1 MPSEY
6 IDPTQKQTAYN
17 KNKRI
22 IATMAKWKYQSS
34 KNGNTV
40 EEEQQNMPNKVQT
53 IFIERYDTDKRKNQ
67 LNFSFW
73 LITLKPFGVCTTSC
87 PFRSANVYFSFWFS
101 FSSFE
106 FTVRFFFSFF
116 WCVLFGACVWI
127 SVCACV
133 LKIVSVCFSSSL
145 FLFVGLSFFFPRFA
159 SVQSSS
165 CPVLTHFLYI
175 KLYKTK
181 NDMMKTKL

>member
-106 FTVRFFFSFF
+106 FTVRFFFFVLLMCVI
-116 WCVLFGACVWI
+116 WCVRVNKRVCMCIENRFGLLFIVTFPFCR
-127 SVCACV
+127 SV
-133 LKIVSVCFSSSL
+133 LFFSSI
-145 FLFVGLSFFFPRFA
+145 RF
-159 SVQSSS
+159 SS
-165 CPVLTHFLYI
+165 I
-175 KLYKTK
+175 KFMPSAHTFSLYKTI
-181 NDMMKTKL
+181 